1 MTSGEVLSLPN
12 PSPGF
17 SESKALHIMGII
29 QYIHTCATCMVY
41 IGISHQIGWYFA
53 FVRPVLDIG
62 NDLAVIVHP
71 LIASP

>member
-29 QYIHTCATCMVY
+29 QYIHLCHMH
-41 IGISHQIGWYFA
+41 GIHKYLTSDWIA
-53 FVRPVLDIG
+53 FVRPVLGIG